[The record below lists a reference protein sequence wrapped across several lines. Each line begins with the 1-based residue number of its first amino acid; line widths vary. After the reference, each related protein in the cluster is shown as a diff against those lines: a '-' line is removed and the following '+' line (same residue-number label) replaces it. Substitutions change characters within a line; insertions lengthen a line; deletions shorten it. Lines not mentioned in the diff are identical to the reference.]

1 MSKAP
6 SFDFAEFRSYIR
18 EYSPVYIPIFNNEL
32 RYEVVYGGSGSGK
45 SHIVARKLLY
55 RLLYEKEVNHKILV
69 VRKVD
74 RTIKRSVFELFKN
87 LIVKWNLYGDFTI
100 NLTDKT
106 MTYKPTGSQILF
118 TGLDDVERLKSIE
131 GITAI
136 WCEEATELMQE
147 DFEQLDLRL
156 RGETGTYK
164 QIIVTFNP
172 ISAENW
178 VKKVFFDSGMKNVF
192 ILKTTYIDNQ
202 FIDAEYKEVLDA
214 KKLTNPRYYK
224 IYALAEWGT
233 AEGLVFGNFT
243 RRMIREDDIR
253 GLEGFYGLDFGYSI
267 DPTAFC
273 QNFVNHAEKKIYVY
287 DGFYS
292 KGMSNSQIA
301 NKLIELK
308 VHKHEITA
316 DSSEPKSIASIKA
329 KGVPRIKGAKKGAD
343 SINAGI
349 DFLLDYEI
357 IINSHLTDFEKEF
370 LNYSWAKDRNGRHTG
385 KPIDDYNHFIDAFRY
400 STEKLQTR
408 RGGRGRISK
417 PSGL

>member
-1 MSKAP
+1 MSKLP
-6 SFDFAEFRSYIR
+6 SFDFAEFRNYTR
-18 EYSPVYIPIFNNEL
+18 RYSPVYIPIFNDTS

-45 SHIVARKLLY
+45 SHIIARKILY
-55 RLLYEKEVNHKILV
+55 RLLYEKEVNHKFLV

-74 RTIKRSVFELFKN
+74 RTIKRSVFELLKN
-87 LIVKWNLYGDFTI
+87 IISKWGLYNDFSI

-106 MTYKPTGSQILF
+106 MIYKPTGSQILF
-118 TGLDDVERLKSIE
+118 TGLDDVEKLKSIE
-131 GITAI
+131 GITGI
-136 WCEEATELMQE
+136 WIEEATELMQE

-192 ILKTTYIDNQ
+192 ILKTTYLDNQ
-202 FIDAEYKEVLDA
+202 FIDAEYKEVLDS

-233 AEGLVFGNFT
+233 AEGLVFNNFK
-243 RRMIREDDIR
+243 RRLISESEIR
-253 GLEGFYGLDFGYSI
+253 GLEGFYGLDFGYSV

-273 QNFVNHAEKKIYVY
+273 QNYIDHNKKIIYIY
-287 DGFYS
+287 DGFYQ
-292 KGMSNSQIA
+292 KGLSNSQIA
-301 NKLIELK
+301 KKLIDLK
-308 VHKHEITA
+308 VHKHEIVA

-329 KGVPRIKGAKKGAD
+329 KGVPRIRGAKKGAD

-357 IINSHLTDFEKEF
+357 IINAHLIEQEKEF

-385 KPIDDYNHFIDAFRY
+385 KPIDDFNHFIDALRY
-400 STEKLQTR
+400 STEKLQIR
-408 RGGRGRISK
+408 RGTRGRVKK
-417 PSGL
+417 PSGT